1 MTESSNRHQASRL
14 VLFTTLW
21 LTLFVLSVKVFA
33 GLATG
38 TLSLQAESLHTLI
51 NICSLSITLVAIAP
65 AKRIAGRQNYGH
77 GQWETAGTLGLAA
90 VLGFTGFTLL
100 RLSVQKLQAISQ
112 MTISQ
117 AVSFPIDKLP
127 LLLQLLGILGA
138 LLFGI
143 TLFLRY
149 QSQRLSQKIL
159 RFHARSCLQDA
170 GLTILVLA
178 GLTGVWQS
186 YVWLDPLLAILL
198 VFFAVRRYWWLLNCQ
213 LPLLVQQTAIA
224 PEALADIVRQVGG
237 VTHCYQIQSRGIV
250 GRYTMVNLHLV
261 LHPEF
266 MGVADIIAE
275 QVEGAIR
282 ERYGPVQARIYIDSE
297 PPASE
302 RPLGTPSATDA
313 SSREGRLDWNGP
325 W

>member
-1 MTESSNRHQASRL
+1 VTESSNRHQASRL

-51 NICSLSITLVAIAP
+51 NICSLLVTLVAIAP
-65 AKRIAGRQNYGH
+65 AKRISGRQNYGH
-77 GQWETAGTLGLAA
+77 SQWETAGTLALAA
-90 VLGFTGFTLL
+90 VLGFTGLTLL
-100 RLSVQKLQAISQ
+100 KLSVQKLQAISQ
-112 MTISQ
+112 TTISQ
-117 AVSFPIDKLP
+117 AIQFPVDKLP

-149 QSQRLSQKIL
+149 QSQRLTQKIL

-170 GLTILVLA
+170 ALTILVLV
-178 GLTGVWQS
+178 GLMGVWQS

-250 GRYTMVNLHLV
+250 GRYTIVNLHLV

-302 RPLGTPSATDA
+302 PPLGTPRSTDA
-313 SSREGRLDWNGP
+313 SSREGRLDWNGF
-325 W
+325 